1 VSSLCLEV
9 QFEGGGV
16 FHLHL
21 IVDTSAEDR

>member
-1 VSSLCLEV
+1 LEV